1 MSDDYRNVRGHDPY
15 KGLKPEKIE
24 KNKADKEGFKGPPE
38 RKGLEVFAKI
48 LQVCKTMVSTLT
60 DFVEKQSTSSIERFI
75 KRDLEEM
82 KKAFNDLK
90 KIDCSQ
96 DMQYIS
102 HLSDLWHQFK
112 EDARHFKKDPLI
124 FPLTQDWINKV
135 KHYPEKEKHS
145 LGFYLE
151 EYAGHKWLPF
161 PYMEMLKDLHL
172 EHQRDPD
179 NSTLT
184 QWTNALTEIINS
196 ANALK
201 KGKTSES

>member
-1 MSDDYRNVRGHDPY
+1 MTDDYRNVRGQDPY
-15 KGLKPEKIE
+15 KGLKPEQIE

-48 LQVCKTMVSTLT
+48 LQVCKTMVNTLT

-90 KIDCSQ
+90 KMDCSQ

-102 HLSDLWHQFK
+102 HLSDLWHQFE

-124 FPLTQDWINKV
+124 HPLTQDWINQV
-135 KHYPEKEKHS
+135 KHYPEKEEHS

-161 PYMEMLKDLHL
+161 PYMEMLRNLHL

-179 NSTLT
+179 NSQLT
-184 QWTNALTEIINS
+184 KWTDALTEITNS